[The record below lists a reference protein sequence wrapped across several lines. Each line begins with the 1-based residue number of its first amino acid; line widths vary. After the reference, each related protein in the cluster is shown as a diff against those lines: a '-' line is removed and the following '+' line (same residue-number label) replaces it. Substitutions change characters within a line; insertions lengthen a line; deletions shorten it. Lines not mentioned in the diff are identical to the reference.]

1 MTQLSGEAAAH
12 RDATVGVAVD
22 VVPLAIDDGRLHA
35 ALVPVV
41 NGRERGRLAFPGG
54 RVRESESLDAAAGR
68 WLERHLPGSDAHVEQ
83 LYTFGEPGR
92 DPASRVVSV
101 AYLAL
106 LARPMAAPGIVWH
119 PCDALPHLAYDHAA
133 IARVAIERLRGKLAY
148 TNLAFA
154 LIGRTFTLAELQQ
167 VYEAV
172 LGRPLDRRN
181 FRKRVLSLGLLTPLA
196 ETRHGAHR
204 PARLYRFAVRRPIDL
219 AMAGERTHG

>member
-1 MTQLSGEAAAH
+1 VQ

-22 VVPLAIDDGRLHA
+22 VVPLAIDGGRLHA
-35 ALVPVV
+35 ALVPVA
-41 NGRERGRLAFPGG
+41 NGRERRRLAFPGG
-54 RVRESESLDAAAGR
+54 RVRESESLDDAAARWLGR
-68 WLERHLPGSDAHVEQ
+68 WLPASKAHVEQ

-106 LARPMAAPGIVWH
+106 LARPLAAPDVVWR
-119 PCDALPHLAYDHAA
+119 PCDTLPRLAYDHGT
-133 IARVAIERLRGKLAY
+133 IARVAVERLRGKLAY

-154 LIGRTFTLAELQQ
+154 LLDRTFTLAELQQ

-181 FRKRVLSLGLLTPLA
+181 FRKRVLSLGLLTPLP

-204 PARLYRFAVRRPIDL
+204 PARLYRFATRRPITL
-219 AMAGERTHG
+219 ERAHG